1 MKVNE
6 LSGLYVVE
14 NKKENFKILVAAL
27 DEQEV
32 MEIARD
38 YFMDSHMEQPVYRV
52 TLTTV
57 YYFHPRYVVAVDQQT
72 GTVLSVERSA

>member
-27 DEQEV
+27 DEQEA
-32 MEIARD
+32 MKIARD
-38 YFMDSHMEQPVYRV
+38 YFMESHMEHENLTVHKFTDVDTNFDCDYIV
-52 TLTTV
+52 TKG
-57 YYFHPRYVVAVDQQT
+57 Q
-72 GTVLSVERSA
+72 